1 MVLCKEKESI
11 EAKRSELIECVK
23 KYGVNA
29 SQTIKMSQE
38 LDILINN
45 YLLLKNKMYLNNS
58 K

>member
-1 MVLCKEKESI
+1 MVLRKEKETI

-29 SQTIKMSQE
+29 NQTIKISQE

-45 YLLLKNKMYLNNS
+45 YLLLKNKMFINNP